1 MKKIRLALVGFVS
14 ATLVAGFIGSAHADP
29 DAVAAAK
36 AELDRIQQEASL
48 LDSEIIEAILRADEA
63 EEKLVQVRGDLEEQE
78 SEVGQMAE
86 DLASIAMI
94 QFQSGGFDITAQ
106 LLTSDSDESFLSG
119 LATIQNEMDRSN
131 SDLQALQL
139 GQAKVEGLRDEAER
153 TAKTLADE
161 RATKEQLAKE
171 YDEKEAEAQR
181 VYDRLNAEEQERLRR
196 IEEERQRQADE
207 ADRRAREAAEAASR
221 SVSGATAM
229 AAPAPAAAA
238 VSGDAS
244 SRAMQAVAAAR
255 AQVGKRYVWGTSGPN
270 TFDCSGLTSYAYRQA
285 GLNITRSSRGQA
297 GLGVK
302 VSKSDLQPGDL
313 VFYYSPISHVG
324 IYIGNGQIVDAANP
338 RRGVRIASV
347 NSMPFN
353 TARRVA

>member
-14 ATLVAGFIGSAHADP
+14 ATLVAGFVGSAHADP
-29 DAVAAAK
+29 DAVAAAR

-48 LDSEIIEAILRADEA
+48 LDSEIIEAILRANEA

-78 SEVGQMAE
+78 SEVGRMAD

-139 GQAKVEGLRDEAER
+139 GQAKVEDLRDEAER
-153 TAKTLADE
+153 TATALAEE
-161 RATKEQLAKE
+161 RATKEALAKE

-181 VYDRLNAEEQERLRR
+181 VYDRLDAEEQERLRR

-221 SVSGATAM
+221 SASGQTAL
-229 AAPAPAAAA
+229 AAPAPAA

-244 SRAMQAVAAAR
+244 SRAMQAVTAAR

-302 VSKSDLQPGDL
+302 VSKSNLQPGDL

-353 TARRVA
+353 TARRIA